1 MTFATFTRAFP
12 KVLVHLS
19 APQAAAG
26 HALQALRSTRPCLWI
41 ERVIAGATKGSAQ
54 STSKDLI
61 VWSPPAGD
69 LAVYNPAK
77 KLMHSTAYWIESLA
91 RFVTH
96 QQTFHVSNS
105 VDSFWD
111 RLSAA
116 VTRRDEWT
124 DLSDNAKEMLEGLL
138 VQAPLAFK
146 EATTTFSAF
155 YQELS
160 RRMENLLQ
168 SHRHITS
175 HPQYSSSVNETVGD
189 GAARTVPASA
199 PEHVEPSQQAT
210 NTMLAPIV
218 PTTSMTNPTTS
229 NSSQSA
235 AQSPTQAKSLTA
247 SATSSHTNTVLGSRP
262 TVLPNA
268 TASYASS
275 ATSLV
280 PSASPPAPS
289 NFPSPATA
297 ISPIAPH
304 SHGLSQT
311 ANAFATTC
319 YLAVTSVAALA
330 VLYKGFAHYRRQR
343 SQARAQQRIAAL
355 YSDLGLPSLPCVKSA
370 PSIDQAQTSCH
381 HRALIQA
388 PPRPGYFHPLCQG
401 RRLMVPGRADDMY
414 GYGTILGQGGF
425 AVVHVVQRKKSFK
438 MLALESIRP
447 QDWFTGAVD
456 LAKRQ
461 SGLREIQATGA
472 LDHERII
479 GINSAM
485 HYYLGSSEVIALAL
499 EFVPGG
505 SLHSFA
511 NKHAGRLRE
520 CHLARILLEVLEG
533 LIYIHDRGV
542 VHRDI
547 KPENILLTETGRVRI
562 ADFGLADVI
571 SSPISRLYGGCGTPQ
586 FADIK
591 SLESPYGYGREVD
604 IYSLGLTADWFAK
617 TGLRS
622 YPFSEN
628 WVKFIESCMA
638 NRDAGRVTAR
648 QLINLPLFRTSIG
661 LLPSSLRVRSSWVKV
676 AYSRVKLRIVVDIY
690 QARIIVDYSF
700 FWPSSSLKSH

>member
-12 KVLVHLS
+12 KVLAHLS

-26 HALQALRSTRPCLWI
+26 HALQALRSTRPYLWI
-41 ERVIAGATKGSAQ
+41 ERVIASATKGSAQ
-54 STSKDLI
+54 STSKDLT
-61 VWSPPAGD
+61 VWSPPTGD
-69 LAVYNPAK
+69 LAVYNPANK
-77 KLMHSTAYWIESLA
+77 FMHSTAYWIESLA

-124 DLSDNAKEMLEGLL
+124 DLSDNAKEMWEGLL
-138 VQAPLAFK
+138 VQAPLASK
-146 EATTTFSAF
+146 EAASIFSAF

-160 RRMENLLQ
+160 RRMGGLLPT
-168 SHRHITS
+168 HRFIIPS
-175 HPQYSSSVNETVGD
+175 PQHPFNVNEAVGND
-189 GAARTVPASA
+189 TIRTVPASA
-199 PEHVEPSQQAT
+199 PEQVEPSQQAT
-210 NTMLAPIV
+210 NTTLAPIV
-218 PTTSMTNPTTS
+218 PTTSMINPTTS

-235 AQSPTQAKSLTA
+235 ARNPTQGKSLAA
-247 SATSSHTNTVLGSRP
+247 SATSRHPTTVLGPRP
-262 TVLPNA
+262 TVITNS
-268 TASYASS
+268 TASYAST
-275 ATSLV
+275 ATSIV
-280 PSASPPAPS
+280 PTASPPAPT
-289 NFPSPATA
+289 NFPSSATA
-297 ISPIAPH
+297 ISSIASH
-304 SHGLSQT
+304 SHSLSQT
-311 ANAFATTC
+311 ANTFATTC
-319 YLAVTSVAALA
+319 SLAFATVAALA
-330 VLYKGFAHYRRQR
+330 VLYKGFGHYRRRR

-355 YSDLGLPSLPCVKSA
+355 YSNLGLPSLPCVKPA
-370 PSIDQAQTSCH
+370 PSIDQAQTSRH
-381 HRALIQA
+381 HRALIPA

-414 GYGTILGQGGF
+414 WYGTILGQGTKLAADLLFFIAARGF
-425 AVVHVVQRKKSFK
+425 AVVHVVQHKESFK
-438 MLALESIRP
+438 MLALKSIRP

-461 SGLREIQATGA
+461 SGLSEIQATGA

-479 GINSAM
+479 GIDSAM

-499 EFVPGG
+499 EFAPGG

-520 CHLARILLEVLEG
+520 CHLARILLEVIEG

-547 KPENILLTETGRVRI
+547 KPENILLTETGRVKI
-562 ADFGLADVI
+562 ADFGLADVL

-604 IYSLGLTADWFAK
+604 IYSLGLTADWLAK

-638 NRDAGRVTAR
+638 NRDAGRMTAR
-648 QLINLPLFRTSIG
+648 QLINLPLFRTVCSEDEIAW
-661 LLPSSLRVRSSWVKV
+661 L
-676 AYSRVKLRIVVDIY
+676 I
-690 QARIIVDYSF
+690 
-700 FWPSSSLKSH
+700 